1 MDPQGDIQGPFLGAD
16 IISWFEQGFFGTDL
30 PVCLSDD
37 PDGTPFQPLGEVMP
51 HLKLEFH
58 SGPDIC
64 SGEKSETLDATRSDL
79 ESCIPSSHDT
89 GVFSTPNNQKG
100 ALSSDSLDHHVKYDV
115 PESEAF
121 TDLNKN
127 SLSFASLET
136 PPGAT
141 GEDSFHDLTRRDAEG
156 SAENLIGNCDY
167 SRNSFPFDLNQEQ
180 FNLISDFP
188 IANNS
193 LSKNYRR
200 SNSLNIIPDMFDA
213 NNMLQI
219 EADSSRFGLEQRLL
233 FQQLQMKELQQ
244 QCLLAHQNVELSGTP
259 LDQLGQLQAQVS
271 PASTKLSGME
281 EERRIGG
288 VWSVCESGQF
298 IRTALGPHQDFSA
311 RSSQPDFM
319 QAPKGP
325 LFEQPS
331 YVQPNMLFH
340 ERMQRGPYEQGS
352 HPLDRLHMH
361 AGTPGLNLELI
372 NALARVQG
380 LDAHEHLNQLHTS
393 GQVGQLPSIVHSH
406 QNQISNDLTGANLDV
421 SERHRFEPKRQL
433 SADLME
439 SHLKHLPVEAE
450 KQRGINI
457 SHSVEDPNVWTS
469 FVGNDRSSAHDQEM
483 LLRSQQPLGVYS
495 TPSSNEHGHTSW
507 LYSQHCLE
515 HSFNLNMDIVGL
527 SGSMSEGSL
536 FPEASPPRNEQLIN
550 KNLEGSVNVIQSGR
564 RPSLRSG
571 SATLIEQ
578 KHFLSGYRYADRSL
592 SDGTA
597 KIDCRWSIEGEIGK
611 KKKKRRKK
619 RRRRKYTLHRP
630 RPRAIAA
637 LARDFS
643 PAREERSRRR
653 RRAVAALALTRDFSP
668 AQGERSR
675 ISSDISK
682 GDDNSFLADNCD
694 PHSTLSVAGCD
705 LASKQSAKAMNP
717 TNGSYEG
724 GCLNFGGNS
733 TSYVSETSISDKKD
747 FRFRRTSSSSD
758 ADVAEPSF
766 SDSLKSTKK
775 TMPEPESLEVISSG
789 KSAKKKGKKGR
800 QIDPS
805 LLGFKVHSNRI
816 LMGEIQRPDD

>member
-141 GEDSFHDLTRRDAEG
+141 GEDSFHDLTGRDAE
-156 SAENLIGNCDY
+156 
-167 SRNSFPFDLNQEQ
+167 
-180 FNLISDFP
+180 
-188 IANNS
+188 
-193 LSKNYRR
+193 
-200 SNSLNIIPDMFDA
+200 
-213 NNMLQI
+213 
-219 EADSSRFGLEQRLL
+219 
-233 FQQLQMKELQQ
+233 
-244 QCLLAHQNVELSGTP
+244 
-259 LDQLGQLQAQVS
+259 
-271 PASTKLSGME
+271 
-281 EERRIGG
+281 
-288 VWSVCESGQF
+288 
-298 IRTALGPHQDFSA
+298 
-311 RSSQPDFM
+311 
-319 QAPKGP
+319 
-325 LFEQPS
+325 
-331 YVQPNMLFH
+331 
-340 ERMQRGPYEQGS
+340 
-352 HPLDRLHMH
+352 
-361 AGTPGLNLELI
+361 GTPGLNLELI

-421 SERHRFEPKRQL
+421 SERHRFEPNRQL

-469 FVGNDRSSAHDQEM
+469 FVGNDGSSAHELRDLLHQEM
-483 LLRSQQPLGVYS
+483 LLRSQQPRGVYS

-536 FPEASPPRNEQLIN
+536 FSEASPPRNEQLIN
-550 KNLEGSVNVIQSGR
+550 KDLEGSVNVIESGR

-578 KHFLSGYRYADRSL
+578 KHFLSDMDYFEREKIVNSL
-592 SDGTA
+592 GDASLVSFDFYEL
-597 KIDCRWSIEGEIGK
+597 EGVEN
-611 KKKKRRKK
+611 RKMLGLK
-619 RRRRKYTLHRP
+619 G
-630 RPRAIAA
+630 
-637 LARDFS
+637 S
-643 PAREERSRRR
+643 SR
-653 RRAVAALALTRDFSP
+653 T
-668 AQGERSR
+668 
-675 ISSDISK
+675 
-682 GDDNSFLADNCD
+682 
-694 PHSTLSVAGCD
+694 
-705 LASKQSAKAMNP
+705 QSALNMQDSGVMQAI
-717 TNGSYEG
+717 G
-724 GCLNFGGNS
+724 GDHEEVNVVKL
-733 TSYVSETSISDKKD
+733 YRHD
-747 FRFRRTSSSSD
+747 SSST
-758 ADVAEPSF
+758 AGN
-766 SDSLKSTKK
+766 
-775 TMPEPESLEVISSG
+775 VI
-789 KSAKKKGKKGR
+789 
-800 QIDPS
+800 
-805 LLGFKVHSNRI
+805 
-816 LMGEIQRPDD
+816 